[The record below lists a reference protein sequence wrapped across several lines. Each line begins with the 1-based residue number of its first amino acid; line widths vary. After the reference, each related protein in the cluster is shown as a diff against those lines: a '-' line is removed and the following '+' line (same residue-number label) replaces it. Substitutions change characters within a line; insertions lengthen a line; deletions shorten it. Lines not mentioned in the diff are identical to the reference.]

1 MVTDTM
7 GRVTVTA
14 RIENLFDILMS
25 ARGLLPAD
33 EVRFVDVTDAIVD
46 SGATMLS
53 IPLKLVHQLGLL
65 PTQSWRTATNAAD
78 LNGRIYGTARLA
90 VQDRECT
97 VDVAEL
103 PDHCPVLIGR
113 IPLALLDFVVDFSG
127 HRLIGNPAHGGTQM
141 IELY

>member
-1 MVTDTM
+1 METDTM

-33 EVRFVDVTDAIVD
+33 EVRFVDVNDAIVD
-46 SGATMLS
+46 IGRYDALDPVEARSPIGSATHSVLEDGNECGRFEW
-53 IPLKLVHQLGLL
+53 P
-65 PTQSWRTATNAAD
+65 D
-78 LNGRIYGTARLA
+78 LWDGGLA